1 MDYAP
6 GAFLAFLHNL
16 SPAEEPAV
24 RVPPGHTHL
33 LTAAPRAATAA
44 AAPLLPAL
52 AVCRTQPTTQPNFG
66 PTAQPLA
73 SRVEGEREKGG
84 QRQRRA
90 GTLYPPEGASAP
102 LQLLAG
108 REGSGRA
115 RGQPGKLAAREPGGV
130 EREHTRRGERGAL
143 DRVGGQDQPEARD
156 SGKTQDSTGRRDVGG
171 RGGGARCRS
180 WGWREGRAAPRARED
195 GRPGVLGARGGVP
208 GGQEKGSLP
217 ADVQEGSAWRSSLG
231 LRALDP
237 KRPMRGGVVRCV

>member
-1 MDYAP
+1 M
-6 GAFLAFLHNL
+6 
-16 SPAEEPAV
+16 

-90 GTLYPPEGASAP
+90 GTLYPPGGAAAP

-143 DRVGGQDQPEARD
+143 DRVGGQDQLEARD
-156 SGKTQDSTGRRDVGG
+156 SGQTQDSTGRRDVGG
-171 RGGGARCRS
+171 GGAGQGAGVGAGEKDGPPRGFAKTGAQGC
-180 WGWREGRAAPRARED
+180 WGREAAYQGGRRGEASRQTSRRAR
-195 GRPGVLGARGGVP
+195 RGAQVWGCGP
-208 GGQEKGSLP
+208 
-217 ADVQEGSAWRSSLG
+217 
-231 LRALDP
+231 
-237 KRPMRGGVVRCV
+237 